1 MWRALNS
8 LLKGRLRRPA
18 RDYRLYIHTAK
29 SQKNMALHPPQ
40 KTRAPRTSVPTVFR
54 LKALHLLLAVAGLL
68 TPTLSTPAFAAT
80 AAPQAPELMLAKAYR
95 PGISVADYWVSEK
108 YDGVRGYWDGEKLL
122 TRGGERIAAPAWFTA
137 GWPKVPLD
145 GELWAGHG
153 QFARAVSTVRQ
164 QSPDASA
171 WRAMRFMVFDLPA
184 QGGSFSERI
193 PALNGVVSRID
204 QPWVQAVAQSKV
216 ASHAALQA
224 LLATTVK
231 HGGEGLMLHRGAS
244 FYKGQR
250 SDDLLKAKP
259 HEDDEARVV
268 AHVPGQGKYAGMVG
282 ALLVE
287 IPGAGGKAGP
297 RFKLGSGLSD
307 ELRQN
312 PPPVGSTVTYRF
324 RGLNDSGIPR
334 FASFMRVR
342 DDAL

>member
-1 MWRALNS
+1 MATQHQPQTPCSPSSRAS
-8 LLKGRLRRPA
+8 APA
-18 RDYRLYIHTAK
+18 AF
-29 SQKNMALHPPQ
+29 
-40 KTRAPRTSVPTVFR
+40 FR
-54 LKALHLLLAVAGLL
+54 LKVLQLLLVAAGLLSPALPTSALAVA
-68 TPTLSTPAFAAT
+68 
-80 AAPQAPELMLAKAYR
+80 AAPQAPQLMLAKVYH
-95 PGISVADYWVSEK
+95 PGVAVPDYWVSEK

-122 TRGGERIAAPAWFTA
+122 TRNGERIAAPAWFTA

-153 QFARAVSTVRQ
+153 QFARAVSTVRR
-164 QSPDASA
+164 QSPDAAA

-184 QGGSFSERI
+184 QGGTFSERI

-224 LLATTVK
+224 LLATTVR

-244 FYKGQR
+244 LYKGQR

-259 HEDDEARVV
+259 HEDSEARVV
-268 AHVPGQGKYAGMVG
+268 AHIPGQGKYAGMVG

-287 IPGAGGKAGP
+287 ISGADGKAGQ

-307 ELRQN
+307 DVRQN

-334 FASFMRVR
+334 FATFMRVR
-342 DDAL
+342 DDTL